1 MFAAISVTGYQRR
14 DYTPH
19 RIGRNAIARQHL
31 KQLARRATG
40 DCFIYSKEN
49 GIVELFVY
57 SGSQK
62 PRSAPHSF
70 PHHSRRTGELKAGRP
85 ERRTPERGSRTSR
98 CDLKNQR
105 RNQDDQIL
113 PLGE

>member
-1 MFAAISVTGYQRR
+1 VFDIFTTSPSGSTRHIESVESL
-14 DYTPH
+14 
-19 RIGRNAIARQHL
+19 AIARQHL

-62 PRSAPHSF
+62 PRSATHFF
-70 PHHSRRTGELKAGRP
+70 PIIQGGLA
-85 ERRTPERGSRTSR
+85 SRTR
-98 CDLKNQR
+98 CAAHERVASL
-105 RNQDDQIL
+105 
-113 PLGE
+113 E